1 MSLTEEL
8 GFWGA
13 TFCLSVCV
21 PGDQVEIN
29 NARGPGCYNDGSLI
43 DTDAHVSVPVFL
55 MSPYYSCLQWPPS
68 AAVTHREVAVQSR
81 TQFSV
86 SSIQLK
92 CFTIFPFYLAFVIG
106 FPVSQFS
113 WQQREGENDSKYLI
127 KIKCYDL
134 ISTERI
140 LSHLYEAFERVPESL
155 TQSDYGPVVPSG
167 YSKGLRNSRY
177 HEIKN
182 YSHSLY
188 KLHRGSRRDNCEV
201 MTRPDFVWQQYLIIW
216 DLKHPRGG

>member
-1 MSLTEEL
+1 M
-8 GFWGA
+8 
-13 TFCLSVCV
+13 
-21 PGDQVEIN
+21 QIN
-29 NARGPGCYNDGSLI
+29 NARGLECSDDGPLLI
-43 DTDAHVSVPVFL
+43 LILPWLFLFSSCHLTVPV
-55 MSPYYSCLQWPPS
+55 SSDAPS
-68 AAVTHREVAVQSR
+68 AAVTHRALAAQSKR

-134 ISTERI
+134 ISAERI
-140 LSHLYEAFERVPESL
+140 LTPLYEAFERVPESL
-155 TQSDYGPVVPSG
+155 TQSDYGLVVPSG

-177 HEIKN
+177 HEIK
-182 YSHSLY
+182 
-188 KLHRGSRRDNCEV
+188 KL
-201 MTRPDFVWQQYLIIW
+201 
-216 DLKHPRGG
+216 